1 MSARFLTSLG
11 LLVFS
16 LVLMQCT
23 GAAVETKKADPRLAP
38 AQPNYTSELAQSM
51 RDLDAELLEIRELL
65 EAGEDVEGMRFTE
78 YQFTALH
85 PTDSSMLVD
94 GFQALSM
101 AFSHHVAEFN
111 AAPAAETY
119 SAVVGGCE
127 ACHMRSCPGPLQ
139 RIAKRYLS
147 AADL

>member
-1 MSARFLTSLG
+1 MRGRLFTSVV
-11 LLVFS
+11 LLVS
-16 LVLMQCT
+16 SVALMRCAGGNIENKQ
-23 GAAVETKKADPRLAP
+23 VDPRLAP
-38 AQPNYTSELAQSM
+38 VQPNYTSELAQSM

-65 EAGEDVEGMRFTE
+65 EAGDDVEGKRITE
-78 YQFTALH
+78 YQFTALQ

-101 AFSHHVAEFN
+101 AFAHHVAEFN

-119 SAVVGGCE
+119 SAVVEGCE
-127 ACHMRSCPGPLQ
+127 ACHMRSCPGPLE

-147 AADL
+147 EDG

>member
-1 MSARFLTSLG
+1 MSGRLFTSLG
-11 LLVFS
+11 LFVFS
-16 LVLMQCT
+16 MVLMQCA
-23 GAAVETKKADPRLAP
+23 GATLETKQADPRLAP
-38 AQPNYTSELAQSM
+38 VQPNYTSQLAQSM
-51 RDLDAELLEIRELL
+51 RDLDAELVAIRELL
-65 EAGEDVEGMRFTE
+65 EAGEDVAGMRFTE
-78 YQFTALH
+78 HQFTTLQ

-101 AFSHHVAEFN
+101 AFAHQVAEFN
-111 AAPAAETY
+111 AAPDAETY

-147 AADL
+147 EDE